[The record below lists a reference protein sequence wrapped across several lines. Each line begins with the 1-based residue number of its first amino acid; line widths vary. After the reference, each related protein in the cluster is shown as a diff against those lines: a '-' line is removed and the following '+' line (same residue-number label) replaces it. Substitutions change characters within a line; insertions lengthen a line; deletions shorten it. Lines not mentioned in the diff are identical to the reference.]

1 MVEYEIFC
9 SPTIPIAGQP
19 MCNDI
24 GCTTNISTIEY
35 VGLDTSGNHI
45 FKPNTSCG
53 TIPKLSPTD
62 SQRFASA
69 KAEMDAMAEKYK
81 PIADKLVEEIYK
93 SSQNAPLLFT
103 NPTTRKAR
111 KHYKPKFTL

>member
-1 MVEYEIFC
+1 MGELDNYGLQFFINGKPIHYGDFGC
-9 SPTIPIAGQP
+9 GMISKPSP
-19 MCNDI
+19 NDA
-24 GCTTNISTIEY
+24 E
-35 VGLDTSGNHI
+35 
-45 FKPNTSCG
+45 
-53 TIPKLSPTD
+53 
-62 SQRFASA
+62 RFA
-69 KAEMDAMAEKYK
+69 KVKTEMDAMVEKYK

>member
-1 MVEYEIFC
+1 MGEFDNYGLQFFINGKPLHF
-9 SPTIPIAGQP
+9 G
-19 MCNDI
+19 DF
-24 GCTTNISTIEY
+24 GCGSIT
-35 VGLDTSGNHI
+35 
-45 FKPNTSCG
+45 
-53 TIPKLSPTD
+53 KLSPND
-62 SQRFASA
+62 AERFAKV

>member
-1 MVEYEIFC
+1 MGENDKLGF
-9 SPTIPIAGQP
+9 PIYFQGQP
-19 MCNDI
+19 MCNDV
-24 GCTTNISTIEY
+24 GCATNVLTTEY
-35 VGLDTSGNHI
+35 VGLDTGGNPI

-53 TIPKLSPTD
+53 IIPQLDPTD

-69 KAEMDAMAEKYK
+69 KAEMDAMAIKYK
-81 PIADKLVEEIYK
+81 PIADRLVKEIYE

-111 KHYKPKFTL
+111 KHSKPKFTL

>member
-1 MVEYEIFC
+1 MGENEKLGF
-9 SPTIPIAGQP
+9 PIYFQGQP
-19 MCNDI
+19 MCNDV
-24 GCTTNISTIEY
+24 GCATNVPTIEY
-35 VGLDTSGNHI
+35 VGLDISGNPI
-45 FKPNTSCG
+45 YKPNTSCG

-81 PIADKLVEEIYK
+81 PIVDKLMEDIYE
-93 SSQNAPLLFT
+93 SSQKASLLFT

-111 KHYKPKFTL
+111 KRYKTKFTL